1 MRIGIDFGGTNIKF
15 GVFSEDGKTISF
27 TEEKL
32 NHFTSS
38 GNLLDNMISFTKTFI
53 KNYSITKGGLA
64 IKGFVN
70 KETGILE
77 DDIGAGK
84 LLSKINLIKEF
95 SDKLQ
100 IPFCVENDA
109 RCYAWG
115 EYLFGAGKNSK
126 ALVCMT
132 LGTGLGC
139 ALIVDEKFY
148 YGADLLGGLLGGHI
162 SIDKDGPDCPC
173 GNKGCLELYC
183 SATALIKRIK
193 KYFKEFQTVD
203 DPLPSFFDS
212 IRNGTEKY
220 NLLFHSFIDELSIG
234 IVNIIHAYNPDR
246 IVLGGGVMNSAD
258 LILPPLIE
266 LVKKRAWTFP
276 RGKVEIVPSI
286 LKNKAATMGVAFWE
300 SSKGVSLRDI
310 PTGLE

>member
-1 MRIGIDFGGTNIKF
+1 MRFGIDFGGTNIKF
-15 GVFSEDGKTISF
+15 GIFSDDGKTISF

-32 NHFTSS
+32 NNFIAS
-38 GNLLDNMISFTKTFI
+38 GNLLDNLTSFAKTFI
-53 KNYSITKGGLA
+53 NNYSITKGGLA

-77 DDIGAGK
+77 DDIGAGL

-139 ALIVDEKFY
+139 ALIVDGKFY

-183 SATALIKRIK
+183 SATALTKRINENFPK
-193 KYFKEFQTVD
+193 LKNNKDT
-203 DPLPSFFDS
+203 LPIFFDL
-212 IRNGTEKY
+212 IRNENEKY
-220 NLLFHSFIDELSIG
+220 IFLFNSFINELSIG
-234 IVNIIHAYNPDR
+234 IVNIIHAYNPDK
-246 IVLGGGVMNSAD
+246 IVLGGGIMNSAD
-258 LILPPLIE
+258 LIMPPLIK
-266 LVKKRAWTFP
+266 LVKKRAWTIP
-276 RGKVEIVPSI
+276 RGKVEIVPSL
-286 LKNKAATMGVAFWE
+286 LKNKAATMGVAF
-300 SSKGVSLRDI
+300 
-310 PTGLE
+310 LE